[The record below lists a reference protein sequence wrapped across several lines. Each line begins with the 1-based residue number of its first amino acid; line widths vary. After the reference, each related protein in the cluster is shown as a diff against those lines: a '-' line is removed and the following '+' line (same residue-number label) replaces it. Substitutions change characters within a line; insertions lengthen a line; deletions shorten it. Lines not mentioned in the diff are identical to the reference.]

1 MPNWYEWIGYAASLI
16 VLISL
21 IMSSVKRL
29 RWINMIGSLIFS
41 IYGILISSY
50 PVALMNLGIVIVNIY
65 YLRQIYSRKDLFKL
79 ISIENNIYLNHFMEV
94 YKKDMSHFIDVDQNI
109 NEKDLIRYFVIRN
122 TIPAGLFVGKP
133 AGKNTLEIL
142 IDYSTPTYRD
152 FKIAQYLY
160 DKNKEV
166 FLSQGFKVLIS
177 KPGQSQHQNYLE
189 KIGFKLSQYKN
200 ESYYMKE
207 IQE

>member
-21 IMSSVKRL
+21 IMSSVKKL

-109 NEKDLIRYFVIRN
+109 NGKDLIRYFVIRN

-133 AGKNTLEIL
+133 IGEDTLEIL

-160 DKNKEV
+160 EKNKEV
-166 FLSQGFKVLIS
+166 FLSQDFKVLIS
-177 KPGQSQHQNYLE
+177 KPGQPQHQKYLE

-200 ESYYMKE
+200 EPYYMKE